1 MSSRAIGVLKSVDRI
16 LAEDTRHS
24 GNLLRHHGILTPTVS
39 LHEHNEVAKIDS
51 IIEAL
56 RSGESLALISD
67 AGTPLIS
74 DPGYRLVRA
83 CLQMG
88 VTVSPIPG
96 PSALIAAL
104 SVCGLPT
111 DTFRFVGFPPS
122 KASARERWYAKL
134 KNDPSTLVL
143 YESPHRIVASL
154 TSLLS
159 VFGAD
164 REMTLVRELTKQFET
179 VLHGRIADVIDQVQ
193 ADSNQTRGEFV
204 LVIAGNDE
212 EASTGAIEL
221 DALINSL
228 IDQLPPKAVA
238 RCAAELLKVPKQ
250 EAYKRVLELKS

>member
-1 MSSRAIGVLKSVDRI
+1 
-16 LAEDTRHS
+16 
-24 GNLLRHHGILTPTVS
+24 
-39 LHEHNEVAKIDS
+39 
-51 IIEAL
+51 
-56 RSGESLALISD
+56 
-67 AGTPLIS
+67 
-74 DPGYRLVRA
+74 
-83 CLQMG
+83 
-88 VTVSPIPG
+88 
-96 PSALIAAL
+96 
-104 SVCGLPT
+104 
-111 DTFRFVGFPPS
+111 
-122 KASARERWYAKL
+122 
-134 KNDPSTLVL
+134 VL